1 MKFVITGAMY
11 QMNPSQSPT
20 LIQAAIERYKLSLA
34 CLDRPKAQI
43 ENAQALEI
51 LAARD
56 ALQKQMETE
65 ARVPDD
71 LRSAIEEL
79 DTRLKQQAYR
89 VTASVNLAEY
99 RASFLA
105 PHQVWW
111 WNLDTVGD
119 PHPWDR
125 YDWLLKGLRLG
136 AWTVNLGLLGTLSM
150 RFLSGGSGLLEAF
163 AIAFP
168 SIIALIQAKNELT
181 EAGQKGSAKLFTK
194 LRIAPHL
201 QEEAKLG
208 STLFVSALL
217 IGVWSLQPSIAEW
230 YNREGKNQQEN
241 KQLETAEQNYLK
253 AIAFDSANPD
263 AHYNLGNLYEEW
275 LDVDSAQKQYI
286 IAAKVGLPDAYNNLA
301 RLYIKQ
307 QKYPEAA
314 TLLYPIVS
322 KILLDPKQAALEEVK
337 YSFLKNYGWARFA
350 QGQDEESFIYLQK
363 AVEIADRPELAKYIR
378 NPGAAHCLLAQV
390 LERQKQPEAIV
401 QWQKCRD
408 LVGMRRGEE
417 QINPEEDTWL
427 ITASKKLNE
436 VGK

>member
-1 MKFVITGAMY
+1 
-11 QMNPSQSPT
+11 MNPPLPPPT
-20 LIQAAIERYKLSLA
+20 PLQAALERYKLSLA
-34 CLDRPKAQI
+34 CLDRSKTQI
-43 ENAQALEI
+43 KNVQALEI

-56 ALQKQMETE
+56 ALQKQRDAE
-65 ARVPDD
+65 AQVPVE
-71 LRSAIEEL
+71 LESQIEEL
-79 DTRLKQQAYR
+79 DTRLKKQAYR

-111 WNLDTVGD
+111 WNLDTVGE

-181 EAGQKGSAKLFTK
+181 EAGQKGSAKLFAK

-208 STLFVSALL
+208 STLLVSALL
-217 IGVWSLQPSIAEW
+217 IGVWLGQPSIAEW
-230 YNREGKNQQEN
+230 YNRQGKHQQEN
-241 KQLETAEQNYLK
+241 KQLGIAEQNYLK
-253 AIAFDSANPD
+253 AIAFNSDNLD

-275 LDVDSAQKQYI
+275 ADVDNAQKQYA
-286 IAAKVGLPDAYNNLA
+286 IAAKIGFPNAYNNLA
-301 RLYIKQ
+301 RLYIRQ
-307 QKYPEAA
+307 QKYPEAT

-322 KILLDPKQAALEEVK
+322 KILLDSKQAVSEEVK
-337 YSFLKNYGWARFA
+337 YSLLKNYGWARFK
-350 QGQDEESFIYLQK
+350 QGQDVEAFIYLQK
-363 AVEIADRPELAKYIR
+363 AVEIADQPEVIKHIR

-390 LERQKQPEAIV
+390 MELQKQSEAISH
-401 QWQKCRD
+401 WQKCRD
-408 LVGMRRGEE
+408 LVGSRWSALE
-417 QINPEEDTWL
+417 QINPEEDTWRL
-427 ITASKKLNE
+427 IASEKLNK
-436 VGK
+436 VAK